1 MLLICLVNLF
11 LFINEIYDIF
21 IREMTTEMIE
31 MVNYLLFGLILN

>member
-21 IREMTTEMIE
+21 IKWVTTEIIE
-31 MVNYLLFGLILN
+31 MINYLLFGLILN